1 MPYKI
6 CTFCG
11 KASYSAAESPTLKW
25 LCPYCDSDITHVEG
39 LASLPEKKGNIGA
52 KSDSE

>member
-11 KASYSAAESPTLKW
+11 KASYSAAESPSIQW
-25 LCPYCDSDITHVEG
+25 LCPYCEKDISSVQSMT
-39 LASLPEKKGNIGA
+39 SLPQKKKQEGEEKQ
-52 KSDSE
+52 E